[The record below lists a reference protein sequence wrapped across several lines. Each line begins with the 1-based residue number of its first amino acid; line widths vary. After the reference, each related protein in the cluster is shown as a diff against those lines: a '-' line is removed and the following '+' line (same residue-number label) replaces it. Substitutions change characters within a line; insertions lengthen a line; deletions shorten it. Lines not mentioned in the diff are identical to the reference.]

1 MVPQGEEGNLS
12 QVLSSLQ
19 GGKGMKK
26 RDAARSTTS
35 RMTKGATLSS
45 GPTIARER
53 EQLYEIDDIPLGG
66 INDLS
71 TGEVKR
77 FLSSI
82 VKTLS
87 KENEKRMVQYID
99 TVRNDLVGGIKS
111 IRDEL
116 HQTQSNFQLRLEGIE
131 ADIQNMKQV
140 MEEQINAERNK
151 RLILTKKVY
160 KKLNSDIESNYK
172 HLVAS
177 TNEIKENIGNNSDE
191 IRTVSKDI
199 LVIREN
205 LDELLLHRFGYIPS
219 SSLLT
224 LDVQEKLSSD
234 DKKQHSGPTYDA
246 TTVLETLATRV
257 KHLEGKISTLNRN
270 SEVNYSQTLM
280 KRLDSSDDEEGL
292 FGQEEDQTFKINEKI
307 VSKSDAGIQTQP
319 SLTRNGSVGA
329 EATSV
334 NRLEELILELKAD
347 FAKIQAKVDSVESVS
362 LTALSLGKE
371 SMQQKARTTTPNTKS
386 STPDSESKMDDEMKR
401 IQKKLKALSEN
412 SSNAVKSLA
421 AGLHDVHETT
431 LKIYKWG
438 SGVSDAFQIAS
449 TKMGFKYNICPNLID
464 EV

>member
-1 MVPQGEEGNLS
+1 
-12 QVLSSLQ
+12 
-19 GGKGMKK
+19 MKK
-26 RDAARSTTS
+26 RVS
-35 RMTKGATLSS
+35 RTVSMPKGVIHSS
-45 GPTIARER
+45 GPAVARER

-82 VKTLS
+82 VRTLT

-99 TVRNDLVGGIKS
+99 AVRNDLVMDVKN

-116 HQTQSNFQLRLEGIE
+116 HQTQNNFQLRLERIE
-131 ADIQNMKQV
+131 TEMQNMKQL
-140 MEEQINAERNK
+140 MEEQINTERNK

-160 KKLNSDIESNYK
+160 KKLNTDIESNYK
-172 HLVAS
+172 HFITS
-177 TNEIKENIGNNSDE
+177 SNELKENIVNNSE
-191 IRTVSKDI
+191 ENRAISKDL

-224 LDVQEKLSSD
+224 LDVQDKLSNIEQQ
-234 DKKQHSGPTYDA
+234 KRSGPTYDA
-246 TTVLETLATRV
+246 TSVLEILATRV
-257 KHLEGKISTLNRN
+257 KDLEGKISKLNRK
-270 SEVNYSQTLM
+270 SEVNYTQPIT

-292 FGQEEDQTFKINEKI
+292 FGQEEDQIFKMNEE
-307 VSKSDAGIQTQP
+307 VVTTLDSAVQQQPDLAHAGLVDETKSTN
-319 SLTRNGSVGA
+319 TY
-329 EATSV
+329 
-334 NRLEELILELKAD
+334 RLEALINDLKAD
-347 FAKIQAKVDSVESVS
+347 FSKMQTKLDAVESVS
-362 LTALSLGKE
+362 IEALSLGKE
-371 SMQQKARTTTPNTKS
+371 SLQQKAMAITPITKS
-386 STPDSESKMDDEMKR
+386 STPDSDSKKDDEMKK

-421 AGLHDVHETT
+421 AGLNDLHGTT

-449 TKMGFKYNICPNLID
+449 IKLGFKHNLCPNLID